1 MECKGFAVTVSQT
14 LCVRPFGA
22 VVVNWTRQIMD
33 VILHLGA
40 HRTGTTTLQ
49 DYLRRH
55 SAELSTRSVGYW
67 GPRRTRHG
75 VLSDVMSEPVGPKPG
90 RSPRLDAQLKRV
102 AGGGTKTLLISDEN
116 MIGSVRSN
124 LRHATLYPA
133 IGDRMERFARAFEGR
148 ITRVVICPRSLE
160 HFWASSIAYGVMR
173 GHKVPDGFTC
183 RRIAQSPR
191 GWRDVIADLA
201 QALPGVDLRI
211 LPFEN
216 VMGRPETVL
225 RLGADV
231 DAPRDTERRWL
242 NRTPNLPDLRRA
254 LANRGDARQVLPFGM
269 GRWNPFT
276 TEDTAALR
284 ELYADDMM
292 WLAAGAGGLATLTEE
307 PTGDRAGTTQPP
319 CEQTKGQDH
328 ERQEGTVA

>member
-1 MECKGFAVTVSQT
+1 
-14 LCVRPFGA
+14 
-22 VVVNWTRQIMD
+22 MD

-49 DYLRRH
+49 DYLRRYN
-55 SAELSTRSVGYW
+55 AELAAQSVGYW
-67 GPRRTRHG
+67 GPRRTRQG
-75 VLSDVMSEPVGPKPG
+75 MLSDVVSGRAAPESN
-90 RSPRLDAQLKRV
+90 RSPRLATQLTR
-102 AGGGTKTLLISDEN
+102 AADGGTETLLISDEN

-124 LRHATLYPA
+124 LRQATLYPA

-160 HFWASSIAYGVMR
+160 HFWASSMAYGVMR

-191 GWRDVIADLA
+191 GWRDVITDLA
-201 QALPGVDLRI
+201 QALPGVDLRVV
-211 LPFEN
+211 PFEN
-216 VMGRPETVL
+216 VMGRPETLL

-254 LANRGDARQVLPFGM
+254 LADRGETRQVLPFGM

-292 WLAAGAGGLATLTEE
+292 WLVAGADGLATLTEE
-307 PTGDRAGTTQPP
+307 PTGDRAGTTPPP
-319 CEQTKGQDH
+319 CEQTKGQYH